1 MVISSKCFCK
11 LKALGAHHL
20 LPTCRLQRP
29 SSNQWTL
36 FFTRTAARCHGPL
49 GTDSNQTNKRA
60 TWGLKYPE
68 FNGLLSL
75 CVSPLYQEKA
85 IRLGHNQK
93 TTKQNREIRNHSM
106 LLLQAVIDSLS
117 PWRPPAPSSAD
128 QIQAVIAT
136 IAPPAPS
143 IADQMPSISHN
154 VPLGKNMH
162 AV

>member
-1 MVISSKCFCK
+1 MFLQIEGPGCPSF
-11 LKALGAHHL
+11 APN
-20 LPTCRLQRP
+20 LPLSTPVKQPMDSVLHQNSCAMPRTTRDWQQP
-29 SSNQWTL
+29 NQQESNLRSEVSRIQWFVKPL
-36 FFTRTAARCHGPL
+36 RFT
-49 GTDSNQTNKRA
+49 
-60 TWGLKYPE
+60 
-68 FNGLLSL
+68 
-75 CVSPLYQEKA
+75 LYQEKA

-117 PWRPPAPSSAD
+117 PWRPPAPSTAD